1 MGRLNNDEEE
11 SRTFGR
17 SFRVGDKLANKLY
30 RLSEKTSV
38 DAPLDGS
45 PHLVENVEFM
55 QDKQKAFAIILSWG
69 DLVVVSPVPQ
79 HHPH

>member
-17 SFRVGDKLANKLY
+17 SFRVEDKLANKLY

-38 DAPLDGS
+38 DTPLNAS
-45 PHLVENVEFM
+45 SHLVENVGFM
-55 QDKQKAFAIILSWG
+55 QDQQKAFAIISN
-69 DLVVVSPVPQ
+69 
-79 HHPH
+79 